1 MFVQRVQKQPSFNFC
16 TALCRAI
23 EKRYFKQRYGASYSQ
38 QTRCIPYMI
47 YEVIDKD
54 IFTMESLI
62 LAQDE
67 R

>member
-1 MFVQRVQKQPSFNFC
+1 MYNGYKSNRLSILSSFVQGNG
-16 TALCRAI
+16 
-23 EKRYFKQRYGASYSQ
+23 KRYFKQRYGASYSQ
-38 QTRCIPYMI
+38 QTRCIPYII
-47 YEVIDKD
+47 YGVIDKD

>member
-1 MFVQRVQKQPSFNFC
+1 MYGKVKSKNRQLPKGDRMTVVCLRPN
-16 TALCRAI
+16 
-23 EKRYFKQRYGASYSQ
+23 EYFKDNGSSNKHNR
-38 QTRCIPYMI
+38 TEHP
-47 YEVIDKD
+47 IDWGNIT

>member
-16 TALCRAI
+16 PASCRTI
-23 EKRYFKQRYGASYSQ
+23 EKGTLNKDTERPTVSRHVVYL
-38 QTRCIPYMI
+38 I
-47 YEVIDKD
+47 YYRVIDKD